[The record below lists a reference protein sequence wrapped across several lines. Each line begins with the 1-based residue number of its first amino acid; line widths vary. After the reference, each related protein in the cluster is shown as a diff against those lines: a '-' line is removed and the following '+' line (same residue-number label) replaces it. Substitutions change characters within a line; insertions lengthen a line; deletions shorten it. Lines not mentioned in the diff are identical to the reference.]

1 MSVKQPVKVSTG
13 LKDAWGQEIFLG
25 DLVVECATGGWV
37 RDTPYVVTRV
47 GSAENIQKNGCS
59 YSKPENHVVVTA
71 QYVAYKGQ
79 AEHEKL
85 LDIHPIQLEAVK
97 KKNPPVLCAVAAQ
110 SYLMK
115 NDQRKFF
122 VLRWEDSEDGR
133 KEYAKTINTI
143 GGGYFSFLNLPS
155 AYGERGTK
163 FRPYAKGIS
172 TKKLMELGQALGIDF
187 SLWYNMEI
195 TDPQVI
201 SILTKY
207 V

>member
-1 MSVKQPVKVSTG
+1 MSVKQSVKVSTG

-25 DLVVECATGGWV
+25 DLVVDVVSGDRYG
-37 RDTPYVVTRV
+37 RDKPDVVTRV
-47 GSAENIQKNGCS
+47 GSAENFQKNGCS

-71 QYVAYKGQ
+71 QYVSYKGQ

-85 LDIHPIQLEAVK
+85 LDKYPIQLEAVK
-97 KKNPPVLCAVAAQ
+97 KKNPPVLCAVATQ
-110 SYLMK
+110 SYMYQAT
-115 NDQRKFF
+115 QRKFY
-122 VLRWEDSEDGR
+122 VLRWEDVGT
-133 KEYAKTINTI
+133 EYADILNHLGCDT
-143 GGGYFSFLNLPS
+143 YLSFLTAPTRYSSDNKP
-155 AYGERGTK
+155 R
-163 FRPYAKGIS
+163 FRQTKGIS
-172 TKKLMELGQALGIDF
+172 TKKLMELGQDMGIDF